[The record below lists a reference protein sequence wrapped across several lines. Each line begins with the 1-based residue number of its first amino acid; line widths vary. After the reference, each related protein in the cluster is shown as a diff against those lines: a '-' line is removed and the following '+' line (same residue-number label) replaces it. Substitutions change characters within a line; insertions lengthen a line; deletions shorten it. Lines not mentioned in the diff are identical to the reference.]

1 MANSKRLIW
10 DAEGERKYE
19 TGVDHVALYPMVG
32 SAYPKGVAWNGIVG
46 ITENPSG
53 AEANPVYA
61 DNIKYLN
68 LISAEDY
75 GVTLEALYSPEEFD
89 ECDGTASLTE
99 GITIGQQSRKRFGLT
114 YRTVIGNDADSNE
127 YGYKIHL
134 VYGCTASPSEKN
146 YQTINDSPET
156 LTMSWEIGTTPVDVK
171 GHKPT
176 STLVI
181 NSTKVDKAKLEA
193 FEEILY
199 GSESADAKLP
209 LPDEVLEFFK
219 AA

>member
-1 MANSKRLIW
+1 MANSKRLTW

-19 TGVDHVALYPMVG
+19 TGVDHVVLYTMVG
-32 SAYPKGVAWNGIVG
+32 SEYQKGVAWNGIVG

-61 DNIKYLN
+61 DNIKYLS

-89 ECDGTASLTE
+89 ECDGTTSLTE
-99 GITIGQQSRKRFGLT
+99 GITIGQQTRKRFGLS

-134 VYGCTASPSEKN
+134 VYGGIASPSEKN

-156 LTMSWEIGTTPVDVK
+156 LTMSWEIVTTPVNVK

-181 NSTKVDKAKLEA
+181 NSTKVDQAKLKA
-193 FEEILY
+193 FEEIIY
-199 GSESADAKLP
+199 GSEVNDARLP

>member
-1 MANSKRLIW
+1 MATSKRLVW
-10 DAEGERKYE
+10 DTEGERKYE
-19 TGVDHVALYPMVG
+19 AGVDHVALYPMVD
-32 SAYPKGVAWNGIVG
+32 SKYPKGVAWSGIVG

-53 AEANPVYA
+53 AEANPIHA

-68 LISAEDY
+68 LISAEDF

-89 ECDGTASLTE
+89 ECDGTSSLTA
-99 GITIGQQSRKRFGLT
+99 GITIGQQTRKRFGLA
-114 YRTVIGNDADSNE
+114 YRTVIGNDADNNE
-127 YGYKIHL
+127 YGYKLHL
-134 VYGCTASPSEKN
+134 VYGCIASPSEKG

-181 NSTKVDKAKLEA
+181 NSTKVDKAKLTA

-199 GSESADAKLP
+199 GSETADARLP